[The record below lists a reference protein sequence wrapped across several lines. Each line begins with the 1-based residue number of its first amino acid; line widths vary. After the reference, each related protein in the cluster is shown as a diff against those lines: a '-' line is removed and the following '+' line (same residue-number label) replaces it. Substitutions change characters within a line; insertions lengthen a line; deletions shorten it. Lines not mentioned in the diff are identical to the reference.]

1 MNWKILFK
9 TASILIAFSNLL
21 YGQNYRISY
30 AISYK
35 TDSLSPEMMKKDMI
49 LLVKPDKSKFY
60 SREQFENDS
69 VIIESKKTGAKARLK
84 FDYNFMV
91 IKDDKSKKLLKFT
104 LLFRDLYQVPEKKP
118 DFDWKIMSETKSI
131 AGYTCQK
138 ASLSYSGRNWEAW
151 FTSDISL
158 QEGPYIFNGLPG
170 LIVYMKDTK
179 NNYEFS
185 FTGIKKDETSDIDFL
200 SAKPLEISKKQLDK
214 LLLNHYNDPYREMKS
229 GNVKVLW
236 QDENG
241 KPFKPDYKEL
251 TKKEQKYIRSNNNP
265 IELSEAINYLQ

>member
-9 TASILIAFSNLL
+9 TAFILIAFSNLL

-30 AISYK
+30 QIGYK
-35 TDSLSPEMMKKDMI
+35 TDSLSTEMMKKDMI

-60 SREQFENDS
+60 SREQFDNDS
-69 VIIESKKTGAKARLK
+69 VVIESKKTGAKVRLK
-84 FDYNFMV
+84 SDYNFMV
-91 IKDDKSKKLLKFT
+91 IKDKKNKKLSKFT
-104 LLFRDLYQVPEKKP
+104 FLLRDLYQLPVTAP
-118 DFDWKIMSETKSI
+118 DFDWKITSETKSI

-138 ASLSYSGRNWEAW
+138 ASLNYSGRNWEAW

-158 QEGPYIFNGLPG
+158 QEGPSIFDGLPG
-170 LIVYMKDTK
+170 LIIYIKDTK

-200 SAKPLEISKKQLDK
+200 SAKPLEITKKQLDK
-214 LLLNHYNDPYREMKS
+214 LLLDHYNDPYREMKS
-229 GNVKVLW
+229 GNMKVLW

-251 TKKEQKYIRSNNNP
+251 TKQEQKYIKTNNNP
-265 IELSEAINYLQ
+265 IELRDALKYPR